1 MDKIKVSQWLI
12 NVLIAIL
19 LMSYGWIFNSTTNR
33 IEKVEAK
40 IESFN
45 PVILQIQTDIAKI
58 KTDIEWIKT
67 KYK

>member
-1 MDKIKVSQWLI
+1 MNKIKISQWLI
-12 NVLIAIL
+12 NVLVAIL
-19 LMSYGWIFNSTTNR
+19 LMSYGWIFNSTINR

-45 PVILQIQTDIAKI
+45 PIILQIQTDIAKI

>member
-1 MDKIKVSQWLI
+1 MDKIKISQWLI
-12 NVLIAIL
+12 NVLVAIL
-19 LMSYGWIFNSTTNR
+19 LMSYGWIFNSTINR

-45 PVILQIQTDIAKI
+45 PIILQIQTDIAKI